1 MKIAEL
7 KTFVVGNPPPAFG
20 GRYFLFLKL
29 KTACGIEGVGEVY
42 AASFAPKAIVAM
54 IEDVFERHVFGAD
67 PFRIEALW
75 RNVYGRGYTLRP
87 DVSLMGVLSGI
98 EMALWDIV
106 GKSVGKPVY
115 ELLGGKVHERLR
127 SYTYL
132 YPDEPG
138 SHAYSDSPVYSVPH
152 AAAERA
158 LKYVAQGF
166 TAVKFDPAGPY
177 STFDPRQPSLER
189 LALSEAFCKTLREA
203 LGTKCD
209 LLFGTHGQFTVS
221 GALRLARRIEPYELL
236 WFEEPTPPEA
246 PEEMAKV
253 AAQCRMPI
261 ATGERLTT
269 KYEFARV
276 LETGAASILQ
286 MNLGRVGGLPRSQED
301 RGDGGSPLR
310 PDRPASL
317 LRADRRRSQYPA
329 CGLQPEFPHSGE
341 HRALGRLPGAAFEK
355 ADPLGSGL
363 CHSAGGTGPRS
374 GARRG
379 GRRRS
384 PLGRVC
390 APSRAEVRPG
400 GTSGLTTPRSLSAEG
415 PSSSCRS
422 RRSRRDC
429 GGWRPIAGPTPSATD
444 I

>member
-20 GRYFLFLKL
+20 GRTFLFLKL

-42 AASFAPKAIVAM
+42 AASFAPKTIVAM
-54 IEDVFERHVFGAD
+54 IEDVFERHVEGAD
-67 PFRIEALW
+67 PFRIETLW
-75 RNVYGRGYTLRP
+75 RNVYGRGYSGRP
-87 DVSLMGVLSGI
+87 DISLMGVLSGI

-106 GKSVGKPVY
+106 GKAVMKPVY
-115 ELLGGKVHERLR
+115 ALLGGKVHERLR

-138 SHAYSDSPVYSVPH
+138 SHAHSDSPVYSNPD
-152 AAAERA
+152 AAATRA
-158 LKYVAQGF
+158 LKYMAQGF

-189 LALSEAFCKTLREA
+189 LELCEAFLKGLREA
-203 LGTKCD
+203 VGTKCD

-221 GALRLARRIEPYELL
+221 GALRLARRIEAYEPL

-286 MNLGRVGGLPRSQED
+286 MNLGRVGGILEAKKIAGMAEAHYAQIAPHLYCGPIVGAANIQLATCSPNFLILESIERWEGFHAQILKKPIRWEDGFVIPPEDPGLGVELNEEVALTHPWTGTDLHLMPRSA
-301 RGDGGSPLR
+301 PALP
-310 PDRPASL
+310 PD
-317 LRADRRRSQYPA
+317 
-329 CGLQPEFPHSGE
+329 
-341 HRALGRLPGAAFEK
+341 
-355 ADPLGSGL
+355 
-363 CHSAGGTGPRS
+363 
-374 GARRG
+374 
-379 GRRRS
+379 
-384 PLGRVC
+384 
-390 APSRAEVRPG
+390 
-400 GTSGLTTPRSLSAEG
+400 
-415 PSSSCRS
+415 
-422 RRSRRDC
+422 
-429 GGWRPIAGPTPSATD
+429 
-444 I
+444 